1 MSLFGFDTSDFDD
14 IVNDIASSSVDIF
27 LSKDNRYF
35 YEPEEDSEH
44 LATPD
49 ALDSLL
55 NELQGTIDVKYI
67 EKEYMLDVEASSND
81 GTSRD
86 AVMKSVFT
94 TPDLVEYNKEGL
106 FLDRKTG
113 LFYDLNPLNKT
124 FYNIHILLK
133 KMGVANNLFMLVLV
147 NPNLHRVDPH
157 DVDNLSHEM
166 QSAILQ
172 ELRVNPWF
180 YFRDVARVTTGE
192 GAIPYKAN
200 IGNISAHF
208 LSIMC
213 VNYYLEQPRQTG
225 KTVGEVHMLAYR
237 FAFGT
242 SNTNICIF
250 NYENQYVE
258 KNMMQIKEALDA
270 LPDYLKIHEFKKTTD
285 TKTGAIKFKRD
296 PSKAAKVRSL
306 TNDMLNNKIHGRT
319 PGKTL
324 EQARNAGRGGT
335 YAIQQ
340 WDEIGFT
347 KNVGEAFASAF
358 KAFST
363 ASQIMLKVGKPT
375 YISLTSTPADPLTPE
390 GAYLFKM
397 LFKDAG
403 KFTLDMFDYSRDQ
416 LITYLR
422 NHCGIDFFTVKHTYS
437 ELGFSDA
444 WALERKRN
452 SDPVSYRRDILLEWL
467 KEMDKCPYPT
477 EQLDKLRA
485 VLQNEPVKH
494 VIVDNNYT
502 FKFYMRPEEN
512 HYRYKKTHVVMSCD
526 VSAGMGGKRDSSTIV
541 VTHAQTSKVL
551 ATFKANTLDTIEFA
565 GLIYIMITKY
575 FNKAVLV
582 VERNSYGKGILDAL
596 KRTDIEPNIFYTP
609 MTDSHAVVGAN
620 PEKNGKFLYG
630 MNTVQGMRSVLFNS
644 ILTERLKKYKM
655 LFSSMDL
662 YEEIINLEEKANGK
676 IEHSSSSHDDL
687 LMAYLIGLY
696 VLLNM
701 AGHLEREFGIPKC
714 IPELDPIIEK
724 GTTAGD
730 AIAGALAKSEKSEYD
745 DDVLKMKMQGMVSSK
760 MFGYDMEDDPLDELR
775 EINKKFT
782 TSVNDGGT
790 VKRAQLGEEFEG
802 LDDGGL
808 DDGGLLDIA
817 RNRRNRFDEYEDNDD
832 PFGSYF

>member
-1 MSLFGFDTSDFDD
+1 MSLFGFDTSDFDE
-14 IVNDIASSSVDIF
+14 IVNEISSSSVDIF
-27 LSKDNRYF
+27 LSKDNKY
-35 YEPEEDSEH
+35 YHEVAEDDEH
-44 LATPD
+44 LETPD
-49 ALDSLL
+49 AIDQLL
-55 NELQGTIDVKYI
+55 NKLQGTIDVKYI
-67 EKEYMLDVEASSND
+67 EKEYMTETELNNND
-81 GTSRD
+81 GVRD
-86 AVMKSVFT
+86 AITKSVFT
-94 TPDLVEYNKEGL
+94 TPELVPYNENGL
-106 FLDRKTG
+106 FLDKKTG

-124 FYNIHILLK
+124 FYNIHVLLK
-133 KMGVANNLFMLVLV
+133 KMGIANNLFMLVLV
-147 NPNLHRVDPH
+147 NPNLHRVNPH
-157 DVDNLSHEM
+157 DVDNLSLEQQEM
-166 QSAILQ
+166 VLQ

-258 KNMMQIKEALDA
+258 KNMIQIKEALDL
-270 LPDYLKIHEFKKTTD
+270 LPDYLKVHEFKKTTD

-403 KFTLDMFDYSRDQ
+403 KFTLDMFDYSREQ
-416 LITYLR
+416 LVTYLR
-422 NHCGIDFFTVKHTYS
+422 NHCVTDFFTVKHTYS

-444 WALERKRN
+444 WALERKRT

-477 EQLDKLRA
+477 EQLDKLRN
-485 VLQNEPVKH
+485 VLQNEPVKS

-512 HYRYKKTHVVMSCD
+512 HYRFKKTHVVMSCD

-541 VTHAQTSKVL
+541 VTDARTTKVL
-551 ATFKANTLDTIEFA
+551 ATFKANTLDTMEFA

-596 KRTDIEPNIFYTP
+596 KRTDIEPNIYYTP
-609 MTDSHAVVGAN
+609 MTDSHAIVGAN

-630 MNTVQGMRSVLFNS
+630 MNTVQNMRNVLFNS
-644 ILTERLKKYKM
+644 ILTDRLRKYKL
-655 LFSSMDL
+655 LFSSMDI
-662 YEEIINLEEKANGK
+662 YDEIVNLEEKSNGK

-714 IPELDPIIEK
+714 IPEVDPIIEQ
-724 GTTAGD
+724 GSNASD
-730 AIAGALAKSEKSEYD
+730 AIADMLAKSEKAEYD
-745 DDVLKMKMQGMVSSK
+745 DDVLKMKMKGMVNSN
-760 MFGYDMEDDPLDELR
+760 MFGYDMGEDPLEELKEMR
-775 EINKKFT
+775 HKFNN
-782 TSVNDGGT
+782 SVSTDG
-790 VKRAQLGEEFEG
+790 VAKRAELDAGFEG
-802 LDDGGL
+802 LDDGAL
-808 DDGGLLDIA
+808 DDDGIMEIANKRRSYYEEIEDDDYFGGGGL
-817 RNRRNRFDEYEDNDD
+817 F
-832 PFGSYF
+832 

>member
-14 IVNDIASSSVDIF
+14 IVNDISSSSVDIF
-27 LSKDNRYF
+27 LSKDNKYF
-35 YEPEEDSEH
+35 YEPEEDSVH
-44 LATPD
+44 LETPD

-67 EKEYMLDVEASSND
+67 EKEYMFDIEASNND
-81 GTSRD
+81 GTRD
-86 AVMKSVFT
+86 AIVKSVFT
-94 TPDLVEYNKEGL
+94 TPDLVEYNKDGL

-157 DVDNLSHEM
+157 DVDNLSHE
-166 QSAILQ
+166 QQALILQ

-285 TKTGAIKFKRD
+285 SKTGAVRFKRD

-422 NHCGIDFFTVKHTYS
+422 NHCGTDFFTVKHTYG

-444 WALERKRN
+444 WALERKRT
-452 SDPVSYRRDILLEWL
+452 SDSISYRRDILLEWL

-477 EQLDKLRA
+477 EQLDRLRA
-485 VLQNEPVKH
+485 VIQNEPVKH

-512 HYRYKKTHVVMSCD
+512 HYKYKKTHVVMSCD

-630 MNTVQGMRSVLFNS
+630 MNTVQGMRGVLFNS

-662 YEEIINLEEKANGK
+662 YEEIINLEEKANGR

-696 VLLNM
+696 VLLYM

-724 GTTAGD
+724 GSNAGD
-730 AIAGALAKSEKSEYD
+730 AIAGALAKSEKAEYD
-745 DDVLKMKMQGMVSSK
+745 DDVLKMKMKGMVSTK

-775 EINKKFT
+775 QINQKFT

-790 VKRAQLGEEFEG
+790 VKRAQLEEEFEG

-817 RNRRNRFDEYEDNDD
+817 RSRRNRFDEYEDNDD
-832 PFGSYF
+832 PFGGFF